1 MKIIFFG
8 EEEEEER
15 EDGISA
21 FPFKGR
27 ERELRRA

>member
-21 FPFKGR
+21 FPFKG
-27 ERELRRA
+27 ERES